1 MNICRFLGCKDLT
14 CHICSQNPN
23 RQCSVNFNNKY
34 LAGDI
39 LKAKCGASIF
49 IEITDLH
56 TGGVI
61 NDPEVTDNYYVEV
74 MYFLSSPS
82 IRSPLGPRGHC
93 QQYIKGISHTHSNSL
108 TSNLLITMQ
117 LVG

>member
-1 MNICRFLGCKDLT
+1 M
-14 CHICSQNPN
+14 CSQNPN
-23 RQCSVNFNNKY
+23 RQCNVNFNSKY

-74 MYFLSSPS
+74 CKDLPGTDRWNLPPA
-82 IRSPLGPRGHC
+82 RSNVHDMR
-93 QQYIKGISHTHSNSL
+93 
-108 TSNLLITMQ
+108 
-117 LVG
+117 